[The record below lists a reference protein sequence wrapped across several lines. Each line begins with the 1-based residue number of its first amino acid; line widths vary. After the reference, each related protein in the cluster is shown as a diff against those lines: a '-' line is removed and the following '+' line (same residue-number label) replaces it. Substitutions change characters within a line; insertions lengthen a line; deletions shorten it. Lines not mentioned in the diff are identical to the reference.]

1 MSPPAR
7 RLIAIVTLVLAVAL
21 IAVLTLRA
29 FGVPIAIGP
38 FASATPLPA
47 PSATLESSGGPSPD
61 IEDLLATL
69 DADVADLR
77 DLPPANIAPAEFV
90 SRAELEQRLAE
101 QFAKDYPADE
111 VAADNALLQG
121 LGLLTAEQDVAAL
134 QLQLLS
140 GQVLGYY
147 DDVTQSMVIVTD
159 AGLTPE
165 AQVTYA
171 HEYTHALQDAAFGID
186 SMELDVE
193 GDDDGAFARLAL
205 VEGDA
210 TTVMV
215 LWAIDHLRAED
226 LLEISQTPLPDTTGV
241 PDWMLRQLE
250 FPYLAGT
257 DFVAQLYASGGFA
270 AVDEAWADPPVSTE
284 QVLHFRAYVDDELPV
299 VVPEMDPDVRALGVD
314 IVEDTTLGEAMIAIW
329 LTHLGVDPA
338 DCSPIEPGS
347 VPRDCEATQ
356 AAAGWGG
363 DRVTALVS
371 PSGEVAVVLRI
382 AWDAP
387 VDADEFEAAYADALE
402 ALPLFGHLDRVS
414 ETEIVVTQA
423 STQALAET
431 LVGEPL

>member
-1 MSPPAR
+1 MSPLAR
-7 RLIAIVTLVLAVAL
+7 RLIALVTLVLAVAL
-21 IAVLTLRA
+21 IAVLTLRG

-47 PSATLESSGGPSPD
+47 PSATPEPSASPD
-61 IEDLLATL
+61 LEDALAAL
-69 DADVADLR
+69 EADVADLR
-77 DLPPANIAPAEFV
+77 DLPSANIDPAEFV
-90 SRAELEQRLAE
+90 SRAELERRLAD
-101 QFAKDYPADE
+101 QFAQDYPADE
-111 VAADNALLQG
+111 VAADNALLRG
-121 LGLLTAEQDVAAL
+121 LGLLTADQDVAAL

-147 DDVTQSMVIVTD
+147 DDVTQSMVIVTE

-186 SMELDVE
+186 SMELDAQ

-210 TTVMV
+210 TTAMV

-257 DFVAQLYASGGFA
+257 DFVAQLYARGGFA

-299 VVPEMDPDVRALGVD
+299 VVPEIDPDVRALGVD
-314 IVEDTTLGEAMIAIW
+314 IVEDTTLGEAMIGIW

-338 DCSPIEPGS
+338 DCSPVDPGS
-347 VPRDCEATQ
+347 AVRDCEATR

-371 PSGEVAVVLRI
+371 PDGEVAVVLRV
-382 AWDAP
+382 AWDTP

-402 ALPLFGHLDRVS
+402 TLQLFGHLNRISD
-414 ETEIVVTQA
+414 TEIVVTQA
-423 STQALAET
+423 STQALAEA
-431 LVGEPL
+431 LVGGPL

>member
-1 MSPPAR
+1 MSPLAR
-7 RLIAIVTLVLAVAL
+7 RLIAVVTLVLAVAL

-38 FASATPLPA
+38 LASATPLPA
-47 PSATLESSGGPSPD
+47 PSATPERSASPD
-61 IEDLLATL
+61 LEDVLAAL
-69 DADVADLR
+69 EADVADLR
-77 DLPPANIAPAEFV
+77 DLPPADIGPAEFV
-90 SRAELEQRLAE
+90 SRAEAERRLAD
-101 QFAKDYPADE
+101 QFAEDYPADE
-111 VAADNALLQG
+111 VAADNALLRG
-121 LGLLTAEQDVAAL
+121 LGLLTADQDVAAL

-147 DDVTQSMVIVTD
+147 DDVTRSMVIVSD

-186 SMELDVE
+186 SMELDAQ

-215 LWAIDHLRAED
+215 LWAIDHLRPED

-241 PDWMLRQLE
+241 PDWMLRELE

-299 VVPEMDPDVRALGVD
+299 AVPEIDPDVRALGVD
-314 IVEDTTLGEAMIAIW
+314 IVQDTTLGEAMVAIW
-329 LTHLGVDPA
+329 LAHLGLDEA
-338 DCSPIEPGS
+338 DA
-347 VPRDCEATQ
+347 DT

-363 DRVTALVS
+363 DRVTALVT
-371 PSGEVAVVLRI
+371 PAGEVAVVVRM
-382 AWDAP
+382 AWDTQ
-387 VDADEFEAAYADALE
+387 VDADEFEAAYADGLE
-402 ALPLFGHLDRVS
+402 TLQLFGHLNRVS

-423 STQALAET
+423 STQALAES
-431 LVGEPL
+431 LVGGPL